1 MIKKSKSFLIIWVNS
16 LFLLLVISTLG
27 FGFYLKETR
36 AGFGDL
42 TGQISVPCKIKYL
55 SNYPSELNLDEQEV
69 LENVVGDKYLLS
81 SNTFVL
87 SGYSFVSWNTKR
99 DGTGESYNEK
109 QEIPLEDDI
118 TFYAQWELL
127 IVYGDVN
134 QNGEI
139 DTGDYELIENLIAN
153 GMPLT
158 SSALKNADVNEDGKV
173 DLIDADIIKQVCLGT
188 EGYTDGLIN
197 KPIMKYEI
205 YENNVETDTED
216 DDVSEEVSGE
226 SDKKE
231 ESEKEEVKK
240 EETKKPTGN
249 SSGGN
254 GTGNSGTGT
263 DSNTS
268 SGSSNSST
276 NSDSSDKKDNVLDKE
291 DIDDNKVIDKDNVSN
306 NELDLNM
313 NNYEVDEDNKDR
325 NKIYVVIIVFCIGLL
340 AIRSIYHVIYKFRQN
355 EDNKVKNMD

>member
-1 MIKKSKSFLIIWVNS
+1 MIKKSKSFLIMWVNS

-42 TGQISVPCKIKYL
+42 TGQISVPWKIKYL
-55 SNYPSELNLDEQEV
+55 SNYPIELNLEEQDV
-69 LENVVGDKYLLS
+69 SENVVGDKYLLS
-81 SNTFVL
+81 NNTFVL
-87 SGYSFVSWNTKR
+87 NGYSFASWNTKR

-109 QEIPLEDDI
+109 QEISLDSDV
-118 TFYAQWELL
+118 TFYAQWELA

-139 DTGDYELIENLIAN
+139 DTGDYELIENLIVN
-153 GMPLT
+153 GTPLT

-188 EGYTDGLIN
+188 EGYTDGLIS
-197 KPIMKYEI
+197 KPILKYEI
-205 YENNVETDTED
+205 YKNNVGDEVADETLE
-216 DDVSEEVSGE
+216 E
-226 SDKKE
+226 SDKSE
-231 ESEKEEVKK
+231 EPKKDEAKK
-240 EETKKPTGN
+240 EETKKPV
-249 SSGGN
+249 GN
-254 GTGNSGTGT
+254 GIGNSGAGT

-268 SGSSNSST
+268 SGSSDGSVN
-276 NSDSSDKKDNVLDKE
+276 NDSNDKKDEVLDKE
-291 DIDDNKVIDKDNVSN
+291 VIDKDSVDN
-306 NELDLNM
+306 NKLDQDKNS
-313 NNYEVDEDNKDR
+313 YEVDKYDKDR

-355 EDNKVKNMD
+355 EDNKMKNID